1 VSAVGNLARARAFGF
16 AIAAIEAEFEAETD
30 LPPLRRRPQT
40 AHDALL
46 RTQNTRGGDLVLLA
60 GTSPHPKPV
69 PGVVVTTNEATIDRL
84 IRGGI
89 AVTALSTGLA
99 IGAVLNPVG
108 IVLLG
113 VGGMAGWT
121 AISGYCPLSSALGIS
136 TCPLPQQ
143 G

>member
-1 VSAVGNLARARAFGF
+1 M
-16 AIAAIEAEFEAETD
+16 
-30 LPPLRRRPQT
+30 
-40 AHDALL
+40 
-46 RTQNTRGGDLVLLA
+46 
-60 GTSPHPKPV
+60 
-69 PGVVVTTNEATIDRL
+69 TTNEATIDRL

-121 AISGYCPLSSALGIS
+121 AISG
-136 TCPLPQQ
+136 
-143 G
+143 